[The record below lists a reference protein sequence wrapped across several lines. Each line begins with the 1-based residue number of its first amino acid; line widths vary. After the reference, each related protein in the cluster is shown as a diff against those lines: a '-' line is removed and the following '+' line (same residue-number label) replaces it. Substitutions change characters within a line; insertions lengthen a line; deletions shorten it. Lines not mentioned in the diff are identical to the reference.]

1 MAKYKKK
8 VYIVDA
14 VQLANPMTLTTGSG
28 IGAVVTNGLVGDW
41 LLTDSN
47 KLQFFVDNTSFLQ
60 NYDLVTP
67 QP

>member
-14 VQLANPMTLTTGSG
+14 IRLSNPMTLTINNVTSN
-28 IGAVVTNGLVGDW
+28 GAVGDW
-41 LLTDSN
+41 LLTDSTN
-47 KLQFFVDNTSFLQ
+47 LQFFVDNTSFLQ